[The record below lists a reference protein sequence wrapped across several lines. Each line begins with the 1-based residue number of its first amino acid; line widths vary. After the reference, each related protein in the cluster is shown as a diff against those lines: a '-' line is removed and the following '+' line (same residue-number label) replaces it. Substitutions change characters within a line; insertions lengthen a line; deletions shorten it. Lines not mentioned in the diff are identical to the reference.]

1 MLGFPI
7 PDSLQDLFN
16 KILRKED
23 SLSVR
28 EESPSSV
35 DYTYREVV
43 YRGVPV
49 KVIDRI
55 TVVYPSS
62 KPTEIFSAVRDTDG
76 VLLGSRKSQHYESPE
91 ALIP

>member
-1 MLGFPI
+1 MGFPI
-7 PDSLQDLFN
+7 PDALQDLFN

-23 SLSVR
+23 SISVR

-35 DYTYREVV
+35 DYTYKEVV

-49 KVIDRI
+49 KVLDQI

-62 KPTEIFSAVRDTDG
+62 KPTEIFSAVRDEAGT
-76 VLLGSRKSQHYESPE
+76 LLGSRKTQHYEPPGVL
-91 ALIP
+91 AP